1 MTKPDDK
8 PKPKV
13 PLGKPLPLTDE
24 DLDRLSQV
32 TPEDIEK
39 AKSFWNEAASPKYK
53 ELLNAKKAKKKRTKK
68 SSSGTHSA

>member
-1 MTKPDDK
+1 MTEPDDK

-24 DLDRLSQV
+24 DLDKLSQV

-39 AKSFWNEAASPKYK
+39 AKSFWQENASAKYK
-53 ELLNAKKAKKKRTKK
+53 DLLNAKKLKKKQTKK
-68 SSSGTHSA
+68 STK